1 MDTAEHVTMRSRSP
15 RAIALAIA
23 LLSTPG
29 LIAQRRPTGGT
40 ELAVRVTVTPIC
52 TVAVRP
58 GVWSPDDAVDVRCRN
73 LGAMQPPPL
82 VTHAT
87 SEIADDAPLSPDSVA
102 LVVINF

>member
-1 MDTAEHVTMRSRSP
+1 MRSRSP

-29 LIAQRRPTGGT
+29 LFAQRPPSGGA

-58 GVWSPDDAVDVRCRN
+58 GVWSLADAIDVRCRN
-73 LGAMQPPPL
+73 LGATQPEPL
-82 VTHAT
+82 LTNGT
-87 SEIADDAPLSPDSVA
+87 SEIASDAPLSQESLA